1 MDLGLAGKGVIVTGG
16 SRGIGRSVALAFAR
30 EGSHVAICARGV
42 EALEKTAAE
51 LSALGPKVHSS
62 PCDVSDKAALESFLD
77 GARDALGRVQVLV
90 NNASGFGVADNEQ
103 GWEQGFKVDMMA
115 TVRATWRVAPWM
127 AESGGGAIVNIS
139 SISGLE
145 AGITVPYG
153 AVKAA
158 VISHA
163 KSMARN
169 LASKGIRVNA
179 IAPGAIEFPGGS
191 WAAIKNMNPK
201 MYEATLKGI
210 PFRRLGTPEEVAS
223 AVVFLASDA
232 ASWITGHTLVVD
244 GGQLL

>member
-30 EGSHVAICARGV
+30 EGAHVAICARGV

-51 LSALGPKVHSS
+51 LSALGAKVHSS
-62 PCDVSDKAALESFLD
+62 PCDVSDKAALERFLD
-77 GARDALGRVQVLV
+77 GARDALGRIHVLV

-223 AVVFLASDA
+223 AVVFLASGA